1 MKKHYDIVILGG
13 GMVGLALAALLKD
26 LNISIAII
34 EEHAPMPYEHNDYDL
49 RVSAINAASIDL
61 FIQCGVWKS
70 IIEDRVSEYKK
81 MFVWSSNA
89 ELLFSAEEAGLSEL
103 GYIIENRVIR
113 QHLWNIV
120 SEQKNVELLCSVKIK
135 SVSIEAEAE
144 DAVIVTSDNET
155 IKTTLL
161 VGADGANSWLR
172 EQLRF
177 PLKTEDYPHHALV
190 TTLRIEKSHEKTAWQ
205 HFLPEGPLAFLPL
218 DDQHHVSIVWSL
230 PPERAAELKSCDVPL
245 FNQKIAEAMDHRFG
259 KVESIAPR
267 ITFPLT
273 RQQLEDYVGTSV
285 AFVGDAAHRVHP
297 MAGLGVNLGFQ
308 GAKNLA
314 KSITEAVEKKR
325 AVSDLKILRH
335 YQRAQKTLA
344 TQMLLMIDGLNKVFS
359 TDNMILSQTRD
370 WGMRG
375 LNALPW
381 LKKFFIKSANGI

>member
-1 MKKHYDIVILGG
+1 MKKQYDVIILGG

-34 EEHAPMPYEHNDYDL
+34 EEHAPTLYENSNYDL

-61 FIQCGVWKS
+61 FIQCGVWKN
-70 IIEDRVSEYKK
+70 IIEDRVSEYKR
-81 MFVWSSNA
+81 MFVWSNNA

-113 QHLWNIV
+113 QHLWAAV
-120 SEQKNVELLCSVKIK
+120 AEQKNVDLSCPVKIK
-135 SVSIEAEAE
+135 SVNIEAEN
-144 DAVIVTSDNET
+144 AVIMTSDNAT

-161 VGADGANSWLR
+161 IGADGANSWLR
-172 EQLRF
+172 EQLKF
-177 PLKTEDYPHHALV
+177 SLHSSDYSHHALV
-190 TTLRIEKSHEKTAWQ
+190 TTLHIENPHEKTAWQ
-205 HFLPEGPLAFLPL
+205 HFLSEGPLAFLPL
-218 DDQHHVSIVWSL
+218 DDENHVSIVWSL
-230 PPERAAELKSCDVPL
+230 PPESATELKSCDVLL
-245 FNQKIAEAMDHRFG
+245 FNQKIAEAMDHKFG

-273 RQQLEDYVGTSV
+273 RQQLENYVGEHV

-297 MAGLGVNLGFQ
+297 MAGQGVNLGFQ

-314 KSITEAVEKKR
+314 KSIAEAVEKKR
-325 AVSDLKILRH
+325 SLSDLKILRH

-344 TQMLLMIDGLNKVFS
+344 TQMLLMIDGLNKVFA
-359 TDNMILSQTRD
+359 TENMILSQTRD

-381 LKKFFIKSANGI
+381 LKKLFIKSANGI

>member
-1 MKKHYDIVILGG
+1 MKNHYDLVILGG
-13 GMVGLALAALLKD
+13 GVVGLALAELLKD
-26 LNISIAII
+26 LNLSIAII
-34 EEHAPMPYEHNDYDL
+34 EEHAPTRYENSHYDL

-61 FIQCGVWKS
+61 FIQCGVWKK

-81 MFVWSSNA
+81 MFVWSNNA
-89 ELLFSAEEAGLSEL
+89 ELLFLAEEAGLSEL

-113 QHLWNIV
+113 QHLWTAV
-120 SEQKNVELLCSVKIK
+120 SEQKNVDLLCPVKIK
-135 SVSIEAEAE
+135 SVTIEVE
-144 DAVIVTSDNET
+144 DAVIMTSDNAT

-161 VGADGANSWLR
+161 IGADGANSWLR
-172 EQLRF
+172 EELKF
-177 PLKTEDYPHHALV
+177 PIQISDYPHHALV
-190 TTLRIEKSHEKTAWQ
+190 TTLHIEKPHEKTAWQ

-218 DDQHHVSIVWSL
+218 EDEHYVSIVWSL
-230 PPERAAELKSCDVPL
+230 PPENAAELKSCDILL
-245 FNQKIAEAMDHRFG
+245 FNQKVTEAMEHKFG

-273 RQQLEDYVGTSV
+273 RQKLEHYVGEHV

-297 MAGLGVNLGFQ
+297 MAGQGVNLGFQ

-314 KSITEAVEKKR
+314 KSITEAIEKKR
-325 AVSDLKILRH
+325 AISDLKILRH
-335 YQRAQKTLA
+335 YQRTQKTLA

-359 TDNMILSQTRD
+359 TENMILSQTRD

-381 LKKFFIKSANGI
+381 LKKLFIESANGI